1 MKNRFTL
8 LLLSL
13 MAATLTVQAQSSQ
26 TLAEKQKEKAAKQQQ
41 KLEKQKAKAEKKE
54 AMQEKK
60 QQKSLREEYV
70 LTKTPGCVYMFGT
83 STTLGTD
90 EVCITEISQVDSIA
104 VQKKTLF
111 LPFRSSF
118 SLQLQQYTEGTLGKT
133 NQTVSI
139 FFDKNR
145 NKLEKRLDKVKQ
157 HILTRTECTLT
168 FINNEQFHFVHPL
181 DLMGQQDAAAA
192 E

>member
-1 MKNRFTL
+1 MKNKLTL
-8 LLLSL
+8 LLLCF
-13 MAATLTVQAQSSQ
+13 MAATCMAQAQTKP
-26 TLAEKQKEKAAKQQQ
+26 TLAEKQKEKAAKEQAR
-41 KLEKQKAKAEKKE
+41 LEKQKARAEKKE
-54 AMQEKK
+54 ADKAAK
-60 QQKSLREEYV
+60 QQKGRREDV
-70 LTKTPGCVYMFGT
+70 ALSKTDGCVYMFGT

-90 EVCITEISQVDSIA
+90 EVCITEISQVDSIK

-118 SLQLQQYTEGTLGKT
+118 SLQLRQYTEGTLGRT
-133 NQTVSI
+133 HQTTSI

-145 NKLEKRLDKVKQ
+145 KKLEKRLEKVK
-157 HILTRTECTLT
+157 HYILTRTDATLT

-181 DLMGQQDAAAA
+181 DLMKDEAAT